1 MKIENQTI
9 QGGNQQFADTISNK
23 NINITGSTIN
33 NNGILN
39 LGEING
45 NVSQAIQQLPAE
57 QNDLK
62 TLLSQLQN
70 LINTTPLSDTSK
82 QKALSKT
89 QEIAEAPK
97 MLEAEQKNLVQKTL
111 GYFEGLNDS
120 LEKAP
125 DIALKL
131 GETVAKIA
139 LLFGL

>member
-1 MKIENQTI
+1 MN
-9 QGGNQQFADTISNK
+9 DK

-33 NNGILN
+33 NSGILN

-45 NVSQAIQQLPAE
+45 NVSQTIQQLPAE

-62 TLLSQLQN
+62 ALLSQLQT
-70 LINTTPLSDTSK
+70 LINSSPLSDTSK

-89 QEIAEAPK
+89 QEIAEVPK
-97 MLEAEQKNLVQKTL
+97 KPEAEQKTLVQKTL

-125 DIALKL
+125 ETAVKL
-131 GETVAKIA
+131 GETIGKIA

>member
-1 MKIENQTI
+1 M
-9 QGGNQQFADTISNK
+9 SN

-45 NVSQAIQQLPAE
+45 NVSQTIQQLPSE
-57 QNDLK
+57 NNELK
-62 TLLSQLQN
+62 TVLTELQT
-70 LINTTPLSDTSK
+70 LINSSSLSDTTK

-89 QEIAEAPK
+89 QEIAELPK
-97 MLEAEQKNLVQKTL
+97 KPEAEQKTLMQKTL

-120 LEKAP
+120 LEKTPA
-125 DIALKL
+125 IATKL